1 MFPHGSDYIFIL
13 ISKASPISDRLAV
26 LPEGIVVEPS
36 GFPAWLLIVFVFK
49 RSEFPAVKE
58 IFVSTLLYRPAVVYF
73 TGCPTTQ
80 NKLRDICIIT
90 LVAKWFVLR
99 IMVNIVTDQLLPD
112 SSPAQW
118 TLRLQQL
125 PEFVLFGGRAEIN
138 VKLVGSLQFPV
149 FPHYS
154 MSIVISFS
162 RLRISFNLSD
172 VALDSNTF
180 PFTVFF
186 PTSMHPSV

>member
-73 TGCPTTQ
+73 TGWPPTQ
-80 NKLRDICIIT
+80 IVAGHLYYYIGSKMVCI
-90 LVAKWFVLR
+90 A
-99 IMVNIVTDQLLPD
+99 DY
-112 SSPAQW
+112 
-118 TLRLQQL
+118 
-125 PEFVLFGGRAEIN
+125 G
-138 VKLVGSLQFPV
+138 
-149 FPHYS
+149 
-154 MSIVISFS
+154 
-162 RLRISFNLSD
+162 
-172 VALDSNTF
+172 
-180 PFTVFF
+180 
-186 PTSMHPSV
+186 